1 MPHPSTRLLLRPL
14 LRTRQRATR
23 SSSSSS
29 SRRPWVSSSRRP
41 PLEPRRPPV
50 PPALL
55 GELVARTREAGT
67 ASGLNVVAFSGGVD
81 SSLAAFLVREAF
93 PSNCVAA
100 IGLSAALPERQL
112 GIARGVARSI
122 GIPLEEIETQEG
134 DDPEYVKN
142 TGDSCFY
149 CKSELY
155 STLSGLANHF
165 GFGEAHGG
173 GGGRSS
179 SGGISSGGGGGSRS
193 VGISSGGGGYDAAP
207 ANTPTPSSFSS
218 SSSPSASLSTS
229 APRPLEEFVLFNG
242 TNADDAVDPTRVGL
256 KAAADFAVVS
266 PLLDLDKATVRDVAR
281 EVGLPNWSL
290 AAGKHR
296 RWGSRWI

>member
-1 MPHPSTRLLLRPL
+1 MPQLPSRLLLKRPL
-14 LRTRQRATR
+14 LCTRQRATR

-29 SRRPWVSSSRRP
+29 SSSSRPWVSSSRRP

-122 GIPLEEIETQEG
+122 GILLEEIETREG

-173 GGGRSS
+173 GGGRSNG
-179 SGGISSGGGGGSRS
+179 GGIG
-193 VGISSGGGGYDAAP
+193 SGGGGYDAAP
-207 ANTPTPSSFSS
+207 TNIPTPSSFSS
-218 SSSPSASLSTS
+218 SSSPSASLSAS

-290 AAGKHR
+290 AAGKHH
-296 RWGSRWI
+296 RWSSRWI

>member
-1 MPHPSTRLLLRPL
+1 MPQLPSWLFHKRPL
-14 LRTRQRATR
+14 LCTRQRATR

-29 SRRPWVSSSRRP
+29 SSSSSRPWVSSSRRP
-41 PLEPRRPPV
+41 PLEARRPPV

-122 GIPLEEIETQEG
+122 GILLEEIETREG

-173 GGGRSS
+173 GGGRSNG
-179 SGGISSGGGGGSRS
+179 GGIG
-193 VGISSGGGGYDAAP
+193 SGGGGYDAAP
-207 ANTPTPSSFSS
+207 TKTPTPSSFSS
-218 SSSPSASLSTS
+218 STSPSVSLSAS

-290 AAGKHR
+290 AAGKPHR
-296 RWGSRWI
+296 WSSRWI